1 MCLSYN
7 RKVINLNNKKYDF
20 SQAKH
25 PTDHLHCIEE
35 RLVYTI
41 KKSVRKYTLFCY
53 NDVIRYYEGDFRMYV
68 NERDQINYHGFLRA
82 LREMHKLPQECVSK
96 GICSKSGMNRF
107 ENGNRVAEKLMRDRL
122 TARLGISGEKYE
134 DYLQPRE
141 YVFWEQRLRIV
152 KAIEKR
158 DLVTA
163 KKELSAYE
171 QRTGLNRVNLQF
183 VEAMRYMI
191 LSLEDASKEELESCV
206 KKAVKCTVSK
216 VSKAL
221 EGAHLLADQEI
232 NLIAEQMRLSSPK
245 TVIRDVN
252 TWRVSEYEK
261 LISYMDASK
270 WEKLQLAKVYPKVV
284 YYICQLLLENETTEA
299 ECRRGLELCHTAI
312 ELLRDTSRLY
322 YFIELTESRR
332 ELVARLSNYGISAD
346 EKSQLEEML
355 TESNEWEKVFKELYT
370 EYKVAPYMSD
380 FCYLYYETE
389 CHNMATVIETR
400 RNMLG
405 LSRAKLSDNICA
417 ERTIIRL
424 EREDYNP
431 SIDTVRNLFERMGM
445 CAEYRRAP
453 IIVQDAN
460 ALRTHSNLI
469 SNFNALR
476 NEAAE
481 ECLHKLITEINMDI
495 SYNEQEVER
504 FHNIVEFRKGN
515 ISKEELQN
523 RTINL
528 FQKTLPF
535 ISIKTGVNRANVYL
549 TRAEVECVYDIAFYG
564 KGEMAVVCKEYI
576 EQRCN
581 SLLKGFQPAMLPTF
595 ELLETRWAS
604 ELGDHGDYTLSN
616 FISTAVLKE
625 CLSYRKTQ
633 YLAENIYNIA
643 WNNFENGSYT
653 HVDNVSALNHLEKC
667 ILISNVIKDND
678 WTTFFQTKV
687 HEIKD

>member
-1 MCLSYN
+1 
-7 RKVINLNNKKYDF
+7 
-20 SQAKH
+20 
-25 PTDHLHCIEE
+25 
-35 RLVYTI
+35 
-41 KKSVRKYTLFCY
+41 
-53 NDVIRYYEGDFRMYV
+53 MYV

-107 ENGNRVAEKLMRDRL
+107 ENGNRVAEKLTRDRL

-141 YVFWEQRLRIV
+141 YAFWEQRLRIV

-183 VEAMRYMI
+183 TEAMRYMI
-191 LSLEDASKEELESCV
+191 LSLEDAVREELEASIQ
-206 KKAVKCTVSK
+206 KAVKYTVSN

-232 NLIAEQMRLSSPK
+232 NLIAEQIRLSSPK
-245 TVIRDVN
+245 KGIRDVN
-252 TWRVSEYEK
+252 AWRVAEYEK
-261 LISYMDASK
+261 LLSYMDASK
-270 WEKLQLAKVYPKVV
+270 WENLQMAKVYPKVV
-284 YYICQLLLENETTEA
+284 YYICQCLLEKETTEV

-332 ELVARLSNYGISAD
+332 ELAARLFHYDIPAD

-355 TESNEWEKVFKELYT
+355 AESNEWEKVFKELYT

-445 CAEYRRAP
+445 CAEYRRARV
-453 IIVQDAN
+453 ITNDVN
-460 ALRTHSNLI
+460 ALMLI
-469 SNFNALR
+469 IEVSR
-476 NEAAE
+476 NMNDSDFV
-481 ECLHKLITEINMDI
+481 TGEINI
-495 SYNEQEVER
+495 QKLQGKLLLGIPCNQQVVKRQENRLELG
-504 FHNIVEFRKGN
+504 KGQL
-515 ISKEELQN
+515 SKALFYDKMREALEYTIPLKSVLSQN
-523 RTINL
+523 
-528 FQKTLPF
+528 K
-535 ISIKTGVNRANVYL
+535 VYL
-549 TRAEVECVYDIAFYG
+549 TREEIMCVSDLAFIGDGKESEKCQTILEAMCLDIDEEKMLASKICMYEFIADHVSSHMG
-564 KGEMAVVCKEYI
+564 DVGRFSESI
-576 EQRCN
+576 E
-581 SLLKGFQPAMLPTF
+581 
-595 ELLETRWAS
+595 
-604 ELGDHGDYTLSN
+604 LSK
-616 FISTAVLKE
+616 VMLKE
-625 CLSYRKTQ
+625 CLKHRRMVNIWT
-633 YLAENIYNIA
+633 NIYNIL
-643 WNNFENGSYT
+643 WNETQHNDSLEGHYT
-653 HVDNVSALNHLEKC
+653 VAMLEKC
-667 ILISNVIKDND
+667 VLLCKLIKEYN
-678 WTTFFQTKV
+678 TAAFFQNKIDNV
-687 HEIKD
+687 FY